1 MASWVRGRH
10 VRLQEALEPQQA
22 DRGDRY
28 AVLEHGFASATLY
41 LGDSEAARY
50 SAATRQAQP
59 MTSEPMSLGRHSS
72 LARSTRFVPDSPV
85 EGAGFEPSV
94 PGAKE
99 PVSFAE
105 DELRGIERGRP
116 TKVVSLRGPVG
127 SNPSPS
133 SGESTANLAS
143 APRAPH
149 GGLDPLHGRNQG
161 AVLRSGLANADTGRE
176 LFGRPWGS
184 GHEGFLL
191 PLANR
196 LRMSSF
202 VNSSIPQS
210 VW

>member
-116 TKVVSLRGPVG
+116 TKVVSLRGTDGRIHLPPAG
-127 SNPSPS
+127 SPLRTWRRRHGLLMEALIRCTVEIKAPF
-133 SGESTANLAS
+133 S
-143 APRAPH
+143 A
-149 GGLDPLHGRNQG
+149 
-161 AVLRSGLANADTGRE
+161 AVLRMLTPAASFSGGRGAAVTRV
-176 LFGRPWGS
+176 FSCRSPIDC
-184 GHEGFLL
+184 
-191 PLANR
+191 ACRR
-196 LRMSSF
+196 L
-202 VNSSIPQS
+202 
-210 VW
+210 